1 MKHTLKKSSDTQVH
15 ITVELDAKDLATA
28 KQAAVRELSKNVKVP
43 GFRQGNV
50 PANIAEKNIDPLA
63 LANTTTEN
71 AINIAVNDIAI
82 SEELRILDRPQVD
95 LKDFQPYDSLSFEA
109 TIDIVPDVTLGDYK
123 KLKAKKEVAEVS
135 DAEVD
140 EVVGRMRTQLAEKK
154 TVEREAKDGDEV
166 TIDFVGKKDGEA
178 FDGGTAKGYD
188 LVLGSAS
195 FIPGFEEAIVG
206 HKVGETFDVPLTFPA
221 DYHAEHLKGADVVF
235 EVTLNEIKEVVL
247 PEVNDEFAVK
257 VGPFKTVEGMREDI
271 RAELTQQKD
280 KTFEEKFKDDLVGE
294 LVSVSTIPVPQLLVD
309 DQMRQI
315 EQDAMQN
322 LMYRGMSPDQYI
334 QQQGY
339 KDQDEWREKEFKV
352 AAERRVQAGLALAEL
367 SKIEKIEVTKEELEA
382 RLAQMLEQYPT
393 MKDQLDTP
401 EARRD
406 IANRTITEKT
416 VDRLVELNAKK

>member
-28 KQAAVRELSKNVKVP
+28 KQAAVRELSKNVKVA

-63 LANTTTEN
+63 LANATTEN
-71 AINIAVNDIAI
+71 AINIAVNDIAV

-123 KLKAKKEVAEVS
+123 KLKATKEVAEVS

-140 EVVGRMRTQLAEKK
+140 EVVERMRTQLAEKK
-154 TVEREAKDGDEV
+154 TVERETKLDDEV
-166 TIDFVGKKDGEA
+166 TIDFIGKKDGEA

-221 DYHAEHLKGADVVF
+221 DYHAEHLKGAEVVF

-280 KTFEEKFKDDLVGE
+280 KTAEEKFKDDLVGE
-294 LVSVSTIPVPQLLVD
+294 LVAISTVPVPQLLVD

-352 AAERRVQAGLALAEL
+352 AAERRVQAGLVLAEL
-367 SKIEKIEVTKEELEA
+367 SKIEKIEVTKTELDA

-416 VDRLVELNAKK
+416 VDRLVELNSTK